1 MFAVMMIFA
10 AEEKALRME
19 ERMEFL
25 MELQVVV
32 GPGFCFL
39 VLQALCMS
47 VKDKITLERLWLR
60 SRRLIMRLEDGL
72 EDTVVTR

>member
-1 MFAVMMIFA
+1 
-10 AEEKALRME
+10 
-19 ERMEFL
+19 

-47 VKDKITLERLWLR
+47 VKDKITLERLRLR
-60 SRRLIMRLEDGL
+60 SRRLVMRSEDGL
-72 EDTVVTR
+72 EDTVVMRLMILVGRSCRGRDVHILVGQED